1 MAHSRFQKLW
11 VAELV
16 RQYELTHGALD
27 DTRVLPLARRE
38 SSLPARVLK
47 RAQLLAE
54 DAPPET
60 ALPRPDFSLWRSAQR
75 WLAGLLLILA
85 VAGGYGIATATL
97 QGDQPVS
104 LLQAL
109 VTLLGLH
116 IIMLL
121 LWLLSL
127 FTGSDK
133 SGIGGMA
140 VDIAQRLSQRSQH
153 AHTLRSAVQVARS
166 QQLLKPLM
174 AVITHS
180 FWTALLVAA
189 WITLLTKLTVNT
201 YAFTWATTI
210 LDSESVKVLAQ
221 ILNWLPALVNYAA
234 PSVESLLTNPSPELY
249 QQAGNWVL
257 VCLAVYGIGV
267 RLLLLIVAAA
277 VFCWRWRNMRL
288 ELDKPGM
295 AYALRAVTEGDHSV
309 TLVDADNAKGDS
321 WLSSVRK
328 RAVALV
334 KGKGA
339 VLLSLDF
346 EPTPAALEQFIS
358 QYAELNYLGV
368 AGTGAEKQR
377 LTKQLAANPAAL
389 VIVRIDAN
397 LSPDRGSL
405 RFLEQLKSCGEQIA
419 VWLVADKNSAPQHQ
433 AHWYDA
439 LAAARIPVTDAE
451 VEVGEWLT
459 SAGQKKGDRI

>member
-1 MAHSRFQKLW
+1 MALSRFQKLW

-16 RQYELTHGALD
+16 RQHELTHGALD
-27 DTRVLPLARRE
+27 DARVLPLARRE
-38 SSLPARVLK
+38 PSLQARVLK
-47 RAQLLAE
+47 RARLLAE
-54 DAPPET
+54 DTPPET
-60 ALPRPDFSLWRSAQR
+60 ALITPDFSLWRSTRR
-75 WLAGLLLILA
+75 WLSVLLLILA
-85 VAGGYGIATATL
+85 VAGGYGIATAAL

-116 IIMLL
+116 IIMVF

-127 FTGSDK
+127 VAGSDK
-133 SGIGGMA
+133 SGIGGLA
-140 VDIAQRLSQRSQH
+140 VDLAQRLSKRSAH
-153 AHTLRSAVQVARS
+153 AHALRSAVQVARS

-174 AVITHS
+174 AIITHS
-180 FWTALLVAA
+180 FWTALLIAA

-210 LDSESVKVLAQ
+210 LDTESVKVLAQ
-221 ILNWLPALVNYAA
+221 WLNWLPSLVNYTT

-249 QQAGNWVL
+249 QQAGNWLL
-257 VCLAVYGIGV
+257 VCLAIYGIGV
-267 RLLLLIVAAA
+267 RLLLLLIAAG
-277 VFCWRWRNMRL
+277 VFYWRWYRMRL

-295 AYALRAVTEGDHSV
+295 AYALRGLSGNEHSE
-309 TLVDADNAKGDS
+309 TLVDPDNAKADS

-328 RAVALV
+328 RTVALV

-346 EPTPAALEQFIS
+346 EPGPEQLEQFIS
-358 QYAELNYLGV
+358 QYADLSYLGV
-368 AGTGAEKQR
+368 AGSGAEKQR
-377 LTKQLAANPAAL
+377 LVKQLSANPAAL

-405 RFLEQLKSCGEQIA
+405 RFLEQLKSCGEQLA
-419 VWLVADKNSAPQHQ
+419 VWLVFEKGSTAQHQ
-433 AHWYDA
+433 RHWQDA
-439 LAAARIPVTDAE
+439 LVAARIPVAE
-451 VEVGEWLT
+451 AELEVRELLT
-459 SAGQKKGDRI
+459 NAGQKQGDRI